1 MDPAMPSIRCQAAI
15 LAVLL
20 VSMSRAEPEFL
31 GQGSL
36 PGNLSDLSKL
46 KGKDGLG
53 VPADRLGGMGSA
65 IDYTG
70 KDNTYIL
77 ASDRGPG
84 DGASDYRCR
93 VHQMEI
99 TVKPGATP
107 PVSIR
112 LLSTTLLSG
121 PGGAPLTGSKKPGP
135 ARFDPEGVRMGR
147 GGTFFISDE
156 YGPAIAE
163 FSPRGGWIR
172 KLAVPANYL
181 PEMISES
188 PMGELPPANNRGRQ
202 PNRGMEGLAISADGK
217 TLFGIMQSPL
227 IQDGALDATGKRVG
241 RLCRMVAIGIG
252 TGAAREYAYR
262 LDHPSHGVNEIL
274 AAGPDSF
281 LVIERDG
288 LAGKE
293 AKAKKI
299 HWTTI
304 CGASEITRMAALPE
318 RKASAEIAPMPK
330 RVLIDLLD
338 PRYGLAGA
346 SFPEKIEGLAF
357 GPDLPDGRKLL
368 LVTADNDFVAEAPFR
383 VFAFAVSARDLAF
396 AKP

>member
-1 MDPAMPSIRCQAAI
+1 
-15 LAVLL
+15 
-20 VSMSRAEPEFL
+20 
-31 GQGSL
+31 
-36 PGNLSDLSKL
+36 
-46 KGKDGLG
+46 
-53 VPADRLGGMGSA
+53 
-65 IDYTG
+65 
-70 KDNTYIL
+70 
-77 ASDRGPG
+77 
-84 DGASDYRCR
+84 
-93 VHQMEI
+93 
-99 TVKPGATP
+99 
-107 PVSIR
+107 
-112 LLSTTLLSG
+112 
-121 PGGAPLTGSKKPGP
+121 
-135 ARFDPEGVRMGR
+135 
-147 GGTFFISDE
+147 
-156 YGPAIAE
+156 
-163 FSPRGGWIR
+163 
-172 KLAVPANYL
+172 
-181 PEMISES
+181 
-188 PMGELPPANNRGRQ
+188 MGELPPANNRGRQ

-252 TGAAREYAYR
+252 TGATREYAYR
-262 LDHPSHGVNEIL
+262 LDNPSHGVNEIL

-304 CGASEITRMAALPE
+304 RGASEITRMAALPE

-383 VFAFAVSARDLAF
+383 VFAFAVSALDLAF